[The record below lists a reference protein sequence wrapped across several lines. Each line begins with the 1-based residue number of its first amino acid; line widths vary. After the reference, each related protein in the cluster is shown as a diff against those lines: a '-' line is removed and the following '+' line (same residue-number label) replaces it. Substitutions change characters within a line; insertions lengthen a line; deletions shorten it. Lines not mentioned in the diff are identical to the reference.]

1 MIDRMAFKGQASMFH
16 LFDLVKGQDI
26 FFFLLGKVRDD
37 IVSGGHLVFLK
48 KRIDDGIEILDAI
61 IKGQPDKFLSLWDFI
76 LGEDAIGFL
85 RCQGVVTRFFQGL

>member
-1 MIDRMAFKGQASMFH
+1 MAFKGQASFFH

-26 FFFLLGKVRDD
+26 FFFFLCKVRDD
-37 IVSGGHLVFLK
+37 IVGGGHLVLLK

-61 IKGQPDKFLSLWDFI
+61 IKGQPDIFLSFWHFI
-76 LGEDAIGFL
+76 FCEDPIGFL

>member
-1 MIDRMAFKGQASMFH
+1 MIDRMAFKGQASIFH

-48 KRIDDGIEILDAI
+48 KRIDDGIEILDTI
-61 IKGQPDKFLSLWDFI
+61 IKGQPDIFLSFGDFI
-76 LGEDAIGFL
+76 FSEDAIDFL
-85 RCQGVVTRFFQGL
+85 RC